1 MDDEQVEQR
10 WDPTWQ
16 VDLVSAID
24 KFYRADAQT
33 HSQKP
38 DICGPACQRGII
50 RVISVWSVM
59 RRYENRTDKRWDN
72 NRSKENLD
80 WVLLQQKSI
89 LFDRIGIV
97 F

>member
-33 HSQKP
+33 HSQTRRP
-38 DICGPACQRGII
+38 HLRPSVPAR
-50 RVISVWSVM
+50 
-59 RRYENRTDKRWDN
+59 DN
-72 NRSKENLD
+72 
-80 WVLLQQKSI
+80 
-89 LFDRIGIV
+89 
-97 F
+97 